1 MQQFFPRQR
10 RTWWPLK
17 DCQLTVACLSHS
29 HALQVATEDNVLFAA
44 EFYAAGFASNLQQYR
59 AAQEVL
65 ARVVRAHHLS
75 QFWLS
80 AAALSHSASMLCS
93 YGPQLRQLLM
103 LKAGVGS
110 GSLQSA
116 ELQQLIPGAPD
127 SWGAGQRSIRAAPAG
142 EVIWEVD
149 VSTIPGA
156 VQHSAQLQQQVT
168 LNSPATTPP
177 IGGLIF
183 GIQVGVKWLPDAQAN
198 EINVYSKPRNA
209 PESTHFRYKFELTA
223 AGKAFPSI
231 WTPIMS
237 GSQGMSGWHLTGP
250 MTGGWDAAAWAQAG
264 LPPAGVLVLKLKV
277 TSVAHGW

>member
-1 MQQFFPRQR
+1 MHRM
-10 RTWWPLK
+10 
-17 DCQLTVACLSHS
+17 
-29 HALQVATEDNVLFAA
+29 QVATEDNVLYAA
-44 EFYAAGFASNLQQYR
+44 ELYSFGFFINLQQYE
-59 AAQEVL
+59 AAQQAL
-65 ARVVRAHHLS
+65 APVVRAQHLS

-80 AAALSHSASMLCS
+80 ASALSHSASMLGS
-93 YGPQLRQLLM
+93 YGAQLRQLLM

-110 GSLQSA
+110 SGLQNA

-142 EVIWEVD
+142 EVTWEVD

-183 GIQVGVKWLPDAQAN
+183 GIQVGVKWLPDAKVN
-198 EINVYSKPRNA
+198 EVNVYSKPRNA
-209 PESTHFRYKFELTA
+209 PEGTYFRYKFELTA
-223 AGKAFPSI
+223 AGKAYPSI

-264 LPPAGVLVLKLKV
+264 LPSAGVLVFKLKV